1 MMACVHVPEDRKL
14 ASVPGTGLLSA
25 RGSQRTTDDVVGLK
39 RGTGRSS
46 HIVLIPQP
54 SDDPNDPYV
63 VFIVLNLTRY

>member
-14 ASVPGTGLLSA
+14 ATVPGTGLLSA
-25 RGSQRTTDDVVGLK
+25 RGSQVTTDDVVGLK